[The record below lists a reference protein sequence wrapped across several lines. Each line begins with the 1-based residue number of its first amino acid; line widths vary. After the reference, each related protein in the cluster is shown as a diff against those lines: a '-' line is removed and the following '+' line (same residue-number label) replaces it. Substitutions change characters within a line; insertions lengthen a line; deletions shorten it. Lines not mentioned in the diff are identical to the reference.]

1 MSKGSPLLA
10 FAAGLGGGFLDQE
23 EAKRKQG
30 LDAQDRKMRQETH
43 DLQMEEANRIKQDRI
58 GLGNAAAPT
67 GVTEG
72 ANGMV
77 LPDSMDNRDVGQPDT
92 ADQPNGGLSLGG
104 FKAAGQ
110 TFTNRPAADAAVT
123 TYNSQPATDQR
134 ISLAMA
140 KSGNVLGA
148 KQYEASALQGQSAAG
163 DMADKQWSRQI
174 RTAMDSGHDGLA
186 ALVSKSETGP
196 MKGQQIKAVPSA
208 DGSEVTYHKVNPD
221 GSTTPVPNLTFSN
234 DQDGVTQAAYMLD
247 RTVTPEH
254 RYTQMITEGKSDA
267 TNSLKMQELKL
278 KERELT
284 EAKIPT
290 AEAKV
295 ALAEVRAQLADL
307 RGAGASDKV
316 SREERLRYTTLFSDS
331 GRRMNE
337 AQKAIGTLQ
346 RDIVFMSKANK
357 PGSPE
362 AQELAG
368 MRENLASLGEERKT
382 YQSLLAG
389 SQGGN
394 AAPPP
399 AALAPSTAPAD
410 VGATPAGT
418 PGLGQYD
425 TPPSRRGPNS
435 RIAPAAQAASEADR
449 SKVLGGELAKAQA
462 GLATSADP
470 EERARLTGDVAA
482 VQKELGRQSP
492 ASRASA
498 SAVTPPQTGPIQ
510 VASKAERDKLPKGT
524 KYRAPNGDVY
534 IKN

>member
-10 FAAGLGGGFLDQE
+10 LAAGFGGGYLDQT
-23 EAKRKQG
+23 EAIRKQG

-43 DLQMEEANRIKQDRI
+43 DLQMEEANRVKQDRI
-58 GLGNAAAPT
+58 SLGNAAAPAS
-67 GVTEG
+67 VTEG

-77 LPDSMDNRDVGQPDT
+77 LPDSMDNRDVGLPENT
-92 ADQPNGGLSLGG
+92 DQPNGGLSLGG
-104 FKAAGQ
+104 YKAAGQ
-110 TFTNRPAADAAVT
+110 TFTNRPAADAAVS

-140 KSGNVLGA
+140 KTGNVLGA
-148 KQYEASALQGQSAAG
+148 KQYQTTALQGQNAAA

-174 RTAMDSGHDGLA
+174 RSAMDGGHDGLA
-186 ALVSKSETGP
+186 ALVSKSEAGP

-221 GSTTPVPNLTFSN
+221 GTSTPLPNLTFDN
-234 DQDGVTQAAYMLD
+234 DQDGIVQAAYMLD
-247 RTVTPEH
+247 RTVTPET
-254 RYTQMITEGKSDA
+254 RYQHMITEGKTDA
-267 TNSLKMQELKL
+267 TQALKMQELKL
-278 KERELT
+278 KERELN

-295 ALAEVRAQLADL
+295 ALADVRAQLADL
-307 RGAGASDKV
+307 KGAGASDKV

-394 AAPPP
+394 AAPAPP
-399 AALAPSTAPAD
+399 APAVAAPA
-410 VGATPAGT
+410 AAAT

-425 TPPSRRGPNS
+425 TPPSQRGPNS
-435 RIAPAAQAASEADR
+435 KIAPAQQAASDAGR
-449 SKVLGGELAKAQA
+449 SGILGTELTKAQA
-462 GLATSADP
+462 QFDAATDPVEKQRIGADIAGIQ
-470 EERARLTGDVAA
+470 R
-482 VQKELGRQSP
+482 ELGRQP
-492 ASRASA
+492 RASLAPPAA
-498 SAVTPPQTGPIQ
+498 SAAAPAATGPVQ